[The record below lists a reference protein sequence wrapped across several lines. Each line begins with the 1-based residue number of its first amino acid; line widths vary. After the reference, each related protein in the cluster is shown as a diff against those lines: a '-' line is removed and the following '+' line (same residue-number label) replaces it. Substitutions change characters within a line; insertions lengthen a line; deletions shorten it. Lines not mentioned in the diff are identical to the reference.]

1 MTIPRLVPTGSVPI
15 PSLVVGCL
23 LVSLIYVETAYTEP
37 YIAYREG
44 YKCSVCHVNQTG
56 GGMRNAYGELY
67 TQTELIPLLE
77 ELSDKSMD
85 FTSELSASVT
95 MGADFMVVDE
105 TLFSYDDVDASNS
118 FDIDSGSLYL
128 RTELIPGHLTLYID
142 ETITPSGASNR
153 ESFILI
159 DDLPG
164 GAYLKAGR
172 MLLPYG
178 IRLWDDEAFIR
189 QVTGFNYDNQDMGV
203 EVGIEPGSFSLV
215 AALSNGTSG
224 SRDDNKSKQ
233 ISTTGNVFLR
243 NLVLG
248 GSLSFNSSRGIE
260 RLLFGPYASL
270 RAGPFTLMGE
280 ADWINE
286 SDNESGG
293 LERDQFVA
301 YSSLEFWY
309 RQSLNFRL
317 AFDYHDPYDTVE
329 EDERSRLSIGVDAF
343 LTPSLTAG
351 AYYRIKEGIPQSAQ
365 DNTDVFVLSLHAF
378 F

>member
-1 MTIPRLVPTGSVPI
+1 MKVPRLVSTGSVPI
-15 PSLVVGCL
+15 RTTVVGCL
-23 LVSLIYVETAYTEP
+23 FVCLIYVETAYAEP

-85 FTSELSASVT
+85 FSSDLGSSVT
-95 MGADFMVVDE
+95 IGADFMVVDE
-105 TLFSYDDVDASNS
+105 TLFSFEDVNASNS
-118 FDIDSGSLYL
+118 FNIDSGSLYL
-128 RTELIPGHLTLYID
+128 STQLIPGHLTLYID

-159 DDLPG
+159 EDLPG
-164 GAYLKAGR
+164 NAYLKAGR

-178 IRLWDDEAFIR
+178 IRLWDDGAFIR

-203 EVGIEPGSFSLV
+203 EVGIEPGNFSLV

-224 SRDDNKSKQ
+224 SRDDNKGKQ
-233 ISTTGNVFLR
+233 ISTAGSVFLR

-248 GSLSFNSSRGIE
+248 GSFSLNRSRGIE

-270 RAGPFTLMGE
+270 RVGPLTLMGE
-280 ADWINE
+280 ADWISE
-286 SDNESGG
+286 SEG

-301 YSSLEFWY
+301 YSSLEYWY

-317 AFDYHDPYDTVE
+317 AFDYHDPYDSVE

-343 LTPSLTAG
+343 LTPSLSAG
-351 AYYRIKEGIPQSAQ
+351 AYYKIKEGVPQLAQ
-365 DNTDVFVLSLHAF
+365 DNADVLVLSLHAF